1 MQRTMPP
8 FIYLMR
14 LNKPI
19 GILLLLWPTLWA
31 LWLASAGHPSQ
42 LNVIIF
48 ITGVIIMRSAGC
60 VINDIAD
67 RHVDGHVERTCMRP
81 LASGNMS
88 VLAAIFWF
96 TGLML
101 LAFLLVLLCNTQ
113 TIILAFVGAA
123 LAMFY
128 PLMKRFTHLPQLGLG
143 VAFSWCVP
151 MAFTAETNTVSGAG
165 WFLFVACV
173 LWPVIY
179 DTMYA
184 MVDRDDDKKIG
195 IKSTAILFG
204 QYDRKIIAA
213 MQSLLVIMLICIGM
227 LFHLKQIY
235 YYSLILVA
243 ALFIYQQW
251 LIKDRQRQLCFRAF
265 LNNNWVGLIIFLGI
279 FLSYSL

>member
-1 MQRTMPP
+1 MQRTMPQ

-14 LNKPI
+14 LDKPI

-42 LNVIIF
+42 LNLFIF
-48 ITGVIIMRSAGC
+48 ITGVIVMRSAGC

-67 RHVDGHVERTCMRP
+67 RHVDCHVERTSRRP
-81 LASGNMS
+81 LASGKMS
-88 VLAAIFWF
+88 VLSAILWF
-96 TGLML
+96 SGLML

-113 TIILAFVGAA
+113 TITLAFIGAA

-151 MAFTAETNTVSGAG
+151 MAFTAETNTVSSAG
-165 WFLFVACV
+165 WFLFAACV

-195 IKSTAILFG
+195 VKSTAILFG
-204 QYDRKIIAA
+204 LQDKKIIAA
-213 MQSLLVIMLICIGM
+213 LQGFFIVMLICIGI
-227 LFHLKQIY
+227 LFNLKQIY
-235 YYSLILVA
+235 YYSLIVVA
-243 ALFIYQQW
+243 MLFVYQQW
-251 LIKDRQRQLCFRAF
+251 LIKDRERQPCFRAF
-265 LNNNWVGLIIFLGI
+265 LNNNWVGLVIFLGI
-279 FLSYSL
+279 LLSDVS